1 MADYETIRID
11 EQPADDDGGETSA
24 LSQAE
29 VEERK
34 LAKLLEGHFPW
45 HSHID
50 SRTYQLL
57 DMGGKTA
64 VMYMNLQC
72 HEEEKQ
78 ILKKKRRHF

>member
-34 LAKLLEGHFPW
+34 LTKLLEGHFPW
-45 HSHID
+45 HSH
-50 SRTYQLL
+50 SC
-57 DMGGKTA
+57 GTA
-64 VMYMNLQC
+64 ATESHYT
-72 HEEEKQ
+72 
-78 ILKKKRRHF
+78 